1 MKPVIAIVGRPNVGK
16 STLFNR
22 LARKRQAIVQ
32 DEPGVTRDRIYADCS
47 WDERPFLLIDTGGFE
62 PGSEAPLQLQVAHQV
77 EEAIQ
82 EADLIIFLL
91 DGLEGLLPMDRE
103 IADHLRR
110 TAKPVFFVINKI
122 DGEKQ
127 EVKKLEFYALGM
139 DPLYTI
145 SAEHG
150 RGVGDLIEEILK
162 GLPPTPHPEERKE
175 EAIRVALV
183 GRPNVGKSSLL
194 NRLLGRSRAIVDSQ
208 PGTTRDALDTPIL
221 RQGKRY
227 IFIDTAGIRRK
238 SRIHEPVEHYSV
250 LRALKSLER
259 SDVALILLDGYEGLT
274 EQDVRIV
281 DMAGECGRALIV
293 LVNKWDLV
301 EKDASTAAQYQ
312 ERIYRE
318 MKQYDFVPVLFISA
332 LTGQRISN
340 IFSLIEDVVRQ
351 YRKRI
356 PTGDLNRWVREVVQ
370 LSPPSIF
377 RNHPVKLYYI
387 TQTAVAPPT
396 FVLFANAPQGV
407 TESYRR
413 YLARRLREK
422 FGFEGTPLRLLI
434 RQRQK
439 EKTNPPRGDF
449 RSEDRRKG
457 KRTKR

>member
-1 MKPVIAIVGRPNVGK
+1 M
-16 STLFNR
+16 
-22 LARKRQAIVQ
+22 
-32 DEPGVTRDRIYADCS
+32 
-47 WDERPFLLIDTGGFE
+47 
-62 PGSEAPLQLQVAHQV
+62 
-77 EEAIQ
+77 
-82 EADLIIFLL
+82 
-91 DGLEGLLPMDRE
+91 
-103 IADHLRR
+103 
-110 TAKPVFFVINKI
+110 
-122 DGEKQ
+122 
-127 EVKKLEFYALGM
+127 
-139 DPLYTI
+139 
-145 SAEHG
+145 
-150 RGVGDLIEEILK
+150 
-162 GLPPTPHPEERKE
+162 
-175 EAIRVALV
+175 
-183 GRPNVGKSSLL
+183 
-194 NRLLGRSRAIVDSQ
+194 DSQ

-259 SDVALILLDGYEGLT
+259 SDVALILLDGFEGLT

-332 LTGQRISN
+332 LTGQRVSN

-356 PTGDLNRWVREVVQ
+356 PTGDLNRWVHEVVQ
-370 LSPPSIF
+370 LAPPSMF

-396 FVLFANAPQGV
+396 FVLFANAPQGI

-439 EKTNPPRGDF
+439 EKTNSPRGDM
-449 RSEDRRKG
+449 RSEDREKAKERRG
-457 KRTKR
+457 RAITMTSFISGSS